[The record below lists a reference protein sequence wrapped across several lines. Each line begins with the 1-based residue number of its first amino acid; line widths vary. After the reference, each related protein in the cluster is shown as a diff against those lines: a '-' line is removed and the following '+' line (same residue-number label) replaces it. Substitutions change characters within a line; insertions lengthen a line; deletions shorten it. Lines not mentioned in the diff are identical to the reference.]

1 MKSKLLAALV
11 ISASALFAV
20 VGAQAQ
26 DNEIPPDQAQ
36 VENNPQQYPQQ
47 DDQQQGPEQYPQG
60 QQNDQQEGQ
69 NQGQDTNAGVARV
82 SMMHGDVSTQRG
94 DSGGWSAAVLNA
106 PIVSGDKVSTGDKSR
121 AEVQLDF
128 ANVLRLGANA
138 QATVAGL
145 TRNSIQVQISQGLV
159 NYDVFKNTE
168 AAAEIDTPNV
178 AIRPSNREGS
188 YRIEVRPNG
197 ETEVVVRKGD
207 VDISTPQGNT
217 HLNAGQD
224 AIVRGTSTDA
234 QYKTADAPPRDDWDR
249 WNSDRNNMIQ
259 NAQSWNHTD
268 RYYTGSEDLDTYG
281 HWGNIPDYGP
291 VWYPSVSVGWA
302 PYRAGRWVWE
312 PYWGWTWVSYEPW
325 GWAPY
330 HYGRWFEYGGAWAW
344 WPGPVGV
351 GVGFGYP
358 YRPIWAPAYVSF
370 FGFGGRGGFG
380 FGFGSVG
387 WLPIGPCDPFF
398 PWWGGFRGR
407 FTVVDFHHFND
418 FHRFGG
424 FRPLHGG
431 ERFSNLRL
439 AATDQRFRRSI
450 SAMDAHH
457 FGTGGFRARGIS
469 EGEFRNARMM
479 GGNLPVVPTH
489 ASLSASNRAANRSTI
504 HNGAPSHFF
513 GNRPTARTASF
524 SHEASQMRQN
534 IDRSGGHFTQASA
547 NNNRGFENRAGEN
560 NAAHSG
566 FENHGAEN
574 NTGSRGGFANN
585 GSHNN
590 NVPRPGNSSFEN
602 RANENHST
610 FGNGNN
616 IPRPNAGMQTNH
628 NPEVNHGPNENNGF
642 HSFSRNS
649 TNNENRPIGTNV
661 PANNGSFN
669 HSQPMQGNSSMR
681 TNNIPR
687 PSNSTMPQN
696 TDRGGWQ
703 HFTPQPRSNESSGR
717 SFGNNGSFGDRSGN
731 DRGGSNDR
739 FGNQSTGNR
748 SYNPSMGNRSYGNS
762 SVNDRSYGGYS
773 RGNEGY
779 SRPSYGGG
787 NSRPPLNMRQPVV
800 TQRSASPSYGG
811 GGSRSGYSSGGSGGY
826 HGGGGGGGYHGG
838 GGGSAPHGGGGG
850 GHAGGGGGGGH
861 SGGGHR

>member
-11 ISASALFAV
+11 ISASAMFAV

-26 DNEIPPDQAQ
+26 DDNVPPDQAQ

-47 DDQQQGPEQYPQG
+47 DDQQQGQPEQYPQG
-60 QQNDQQEGQ
+60 QQQDQQQGQ
-69 NQGQDTNAGVARV
+69 NQGTDTNAGVARV
-82 SMMHGDVSTQRG
+82 SMMHGEVSTQRG

-145 TRNSIQVQISQGLV
+145 TRNNIQVQVAQGLV

-168 AAAEIDTPNV
+168 SAAEIDTPNV

-197 ETEVVVRKGD
+197 ETEVIVRKGD

-224 AIVRGTSTDA
+224 AVVRGSSTSA
-234 QYKTADAPPRDDWDR
+234 EYKTGDAPPRDDWDR
-249 WNSDRNNMIQ
+249 WNSDRNNMIE

-268 RYYTGSEDLDTYG
+268 RYYTGSEDLDAYG
-281 HWGNIPDYGP
+281 HWGNVPDYGP
-291 VWYPSVSVGWA
+291 VWYPSVNVGWA

-312 PYWGWTWVSYEPW
+312 PGWGWTWVSYEPW

-330 HYGRWFEYGGAWAW
+330 HYGRWFQYGGAWAW

-370 FGFGGRGGFG
+370 FGFGGGVGFG

-398 PWWGGFRGR
+398 PWWGSYRGR
-407 FTVVDFHHFND
+407 FTVVDIHHFND
-418 FHRFGG
+418 FHHFGG
-424 FRPLHGG
+424 FGPLHGG

-450 SAMDAHH
+450 SVVDAHH
-457 FGTGGFRARGIS
+457 FGTGGSRARGLS

-479 GGNLPVVPTH
+479 GGNLPVVPSR

-504 HNGAPSHFF
+504 HNGAAGHFY
-513 GNRPTARTASF
+513 GSTPTARTASF
-524 SHEASQMRQN
+524 NREASQMRQN

-547 NNNRGFENRAGEN
+547 NNSRGFENHA
-560 NAAHSG
+560 
-566 FENHGAEN
+566 
-574 NTGSRGGFANN
+574 T
-585 GSHNN
+585 
-590 NVPRPGNSSFEN
+590 
-602 RANENHST
+602 ENHST
-610 FGNGNN
+610 IRNGNN
-616 IPRPNAGMQTNH
+616 IPRPNAGMQTNRT
-628 NPEVNHGPNENNGF
+628 PEVNHGANTPGNNGF
-642 HSFSRNS
+642 HSFNGNS
-649 TNNENRPIGTNV
+649 ANGGNHSAGTNM

-669 HSQPMQGNSSMR
+669 HQQTSQPMQGSSNMR

-687 PSNSTMPQN
+687 PSNSTAPQN
-696 TDRGGWQ
+696 SDRGGWQ

-717 SFGNNGSFGDRSGN
+717 SFGNNGS
-731 DRGGSNDR
+731 NDR
-739 FGNQSTGNR
+739 FGNQSMGNR
-748 SYNPSMGNRSYGNS
+748 SYNPSMNNRSYGNS
-762 SVNDRSYGGYS
+762 SINDRSYGGSS

-779 SRPSYGGG
+779 SRPSYGGSNG
-787 NSRPPLNMRQPVV
+787 SNSRPPLNMRQPVV
-800 TQRSASPSYGG
+800 TQRSAPSSGGGYRGGYSG
-811 GGSRSGYSSGGSGGY
+811 GGSSGGGY
-826 HGGGGGGGYHGG
+826 HGGGGGGASH
-838 GGGSAPHGGGGG
+838 
-850 GHAGGGGGGGH
+850 GGGGGGH
-861 SGGGHR
+861 SGGGGRR

>member
-11 ISASALFAV
+11 ISASAMFAV

-26 DNEIPPDQAQ
+26 DGNVPPDQAQ
-36 VENNPQQYPQQ
+36 VENNPQQYPQADDQQ
-47 DDQQQGPEQYPQG
+47 DGPQQYPQDPQQGQQQYPQQDQQQGQSQAT
-60 QQNDQQEGQ
+60 
-69 NQGQDTNAGVARV
+69 DTNAGVARV
-82 SMMHGDVSTQRG
+82 SMMHGEVSTQRG

-145 TRNSIQVQISQGLV
+145 TRNNIQVQVAQGLV
-159 NYDVFKNTE
+159 NYDVFKNAEST
-168 AAAEIDTPNV
+168 AEIDTPNV

-197 ETEVVVRKGD
+197 ETEVIVRKGD

-234 QYKTADAPPRDDWDR
+234 QYKTVDAPPRDDWDR

-268 RYYTGSEDLDTYG
+268 RYYTGSEDLDANG
-281 HWGNIPDYGP
+281 HWGNVPDYGP
-291 VWYPSVSVGWA
+291 VWYPSVNVGWA
-302 PYRAGRWVWE
+302 PYRDGRWVWE
-312 PYWGWTWVSYEPW
+312 PGWGWTWVSYEPW

-330 HYGRWFEYGGAWAW
+330 HYGRWFQYGGAWAW

-351 GVGFGYP
+351 GYGFGYP

-370 FGFGGRGGFG
+370 FGFGGGVGFG

-424 FRPLHGG
+424 FGPLHGG
-431 ERFSNLRL
+431 DRFSNLRL
-439 AATDQRFRRSI
+439 AATDARFRGSI
-450 SAMDAHH
+450 SVVDAHH
-457 FGTGGFRARGIS
+457 FGTGSFRARGLS

-479 GGNLPVVPTH
+479 GGNLPVVPSRG
-489 ASLSASNRAANRSTI
+489 SLSASNRAANPSTI
-504 HNGAPSHFF
+504 HNGAAGHFF
-513 GNRPTARTASF
+513 GSTPTARTASF
-524 SHEASQMRQN
+524 NREASQMRQN

-547 NNNRGFENRAGEN
+547 NNNRGFENRGGEN
-560 NAAHSG
+560 NAARGG
-566 FENHGAEN
+566 FQN
-574 NTGSRGGFANN
+574 NNSGSRGGFANN
-585 GSHNN
+585 DVRNNDAHNN

-602 RANENHST
+602 HTAENHSAV
-610 FGNGNN
+610 GNGNN
-616 IPRPNAGMQTNH
+616 IPRPNSGMQANR
-628 NPEVNHGPNENNGF
+628 NPEVNRSGSNGPENNGF
-642 HSFSRNS
+642 HSFNGNS
-649 TNNENRPIGTNV
+649 ANGGNRSVGTNM

-669 HSQPMQGNSSMR
+669 HQQTSQPMQGNSNMR
-681 TNNIPR
+681 VNNIPR
-687 PSNSTMPQN
+687 PSTSTAPQN
-696 TDRGGWQ
+696 SDRGGWQ
-703 HFTPQPRSNESSGR
+703 HFTPQPRSNSNDSRR
-717 SFGNNGSFGDRSGN
+717 SFGNSNGSFN
-731 DRGGSNDR
+731 DRGGNDR
-739 FGNQSTGNR
+739 SMNDRSVSNGRYGNQSMG
-748 SYNPSMGNRSYGNS
+748 NPSMNNRSYGNS
-762 SVNDRSYGGYS
+762 AGDRSYGGYS

-779 SRPSYGGG
+779 SRPSYGGNG
-787 NSRPPLNMRQPVV
+787 GGYSRPPLNMRQPVV
-800 TQRSASPSYGG
+800 TQRSAPSYGG
-811 GGSRSGYSSGGSGGY
+811 GSRGGYSGGGS
-826 HGGGGGGGYHGG
+826 HSSGGGGGASH
-838 GGGSAPHGGGGG
+838 
-850 GHAGGGGGGGH
+850 GGGGGGGH
-861 SGGGHR
+861 SGGGRR